1 MFYFLITQ
9 SFHPP
14 CNSTLNLNPIS
25 GVLKESLLVKPCPV
39 GNEQLWDRILHYI
52 GQYEDVQLCMFI
64 IINVSILIPLLL
76 QGLGYAV
83 SRISSITGIR
93 QRNLYSRLAERGIR
107 IRDKYSDISVEEI
120 IEVVH
125 DYLQDRPNL
134 GTASILSRLQERDVY
149 VQRCK
154 IVEAVRIVKDLKN
167 IPKGRKLN
175 RRKYI
180 VRLG

>member
-1 MFYFLITQ
+1 MAQCELLDEHQQCQ

-14 CNSTLNLNPIS
+14 CDSTLNLNPIS

-39 GNEQLWDRILHYI
+39 GSEQLWDRILHYI
-52 GQYEDVQLCMFI
+52 
-64 IINVSILIPLLL
+64 
-76 QGLGYAV
+76 GLGYAV

-134 GTASILSRLQERDVY
+134 GTASILSRFQERDVY

-154 IVEAVRIVKDLKN
+154 IVEAIRIVKDLKN